1 MISLGNDTILRYRQ
15 FLEWADTL
23 RDMDDRLWT
32 KPIADGKA
40 TVADIV
46 SHLQHWDY
54 YLLHTVIPSIKN
66 GEDIRFPDFDSY
78 NEQAYEYA
86 RSGVSKDKLLDELT
100 QTRLRLIEL
109 LRNEP
114 DVAAKHVPVNGV
126 ARCPH
131 TDTPYSLLYIVYEFI
146 DHDAH
151 HKNQILSVI

>member
-1 MISLGNDTILRYRQ
+1 MIRLGTDTIFRYQQ
-15 FLEWADTL
+15 FLEWAETL
-23 RDMDDRLWT
+23 RGIDDRLWT
-32 KPIADGKA
+32 KPIAEGKA
-40 TVADIV
+40 TVAEIV
-46 SHLQHWDY
+46 SHLQQWDR
-54 YLLHTVIPSIKN
+54 YLLHTVIPAVKN
-66 GEDIRFPDFDSY
+66 GEEIRFPEFDSY

-86 RSGVSKDKLLDELT
+86 RSGISADRLLDELT
-100 QTRLRLIEL
+100 QTRLRLIEF

-114 DVAAKHVPVNGV
+114 DVAAKPVPVNGV